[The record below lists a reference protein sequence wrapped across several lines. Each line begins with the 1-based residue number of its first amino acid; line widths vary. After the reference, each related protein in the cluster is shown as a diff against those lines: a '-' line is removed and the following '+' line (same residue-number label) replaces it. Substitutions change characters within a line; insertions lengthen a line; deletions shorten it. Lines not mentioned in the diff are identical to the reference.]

1 MKLSKNVVKYSPLV
15 ISSLISYFMD
25 YDTKFIDNLKKPSLY
40 PPGTLFGIVWSILY
54 YNMGIALE
62 KIYSSTLGD
71 KRDKALFLFII
82 QYVLNLAWS
91 PVFFKNKKF
100 RSAFIII
107 VALIL
112 SVILTLNSFNE
123 IDPTTKRNL
132 VPYLIWLFFAA
143 YLNKYLLDN
152 NGTEF
157 NL

>member
-25 YDTKFIDNLKKPSLY
+25 YDTKFIDDLEKPSLY
-40 PPGTLFGIVWSILY
+40 PPGALFGIVWSILY

-62 KIYSSTLGD
+62 KIYSTESSD
-71 KRDKALFLFII
+71 KRDEALFIFIV
-82 QYVLNLAWS
+82 QYILNLSWS